1 MIAISAD
8 TPTLIASTQQRLQLT
23 YLLLS
28 DQNTEAISAYN
39 VIDTS
44 NMQIARPATYVI
56 DQNGRV
62 AWKFLDVKFNTR
74 VSSEQILTELKKL

>member
-8 TPTLIASTQQRLQLT
+8 TPTLTASTQQRLQLT